1 MEKRERERMD
11 FKKFQ
16 KESQRVLSQRT
27 KGIVQG
33 LHNGWH
39 RITSAVT
46 TFLLDA
52 SVLFYAI
59 LALLPFITGGWER
72 QQKQRSKI

>member
-1 MEKRERERMD
+1 MDKRERERERMD

-52 SVLFYAI
+52 SVLF
-59 LALLPFITGGWER
+59 
-72 QQKQRSKI
+72 